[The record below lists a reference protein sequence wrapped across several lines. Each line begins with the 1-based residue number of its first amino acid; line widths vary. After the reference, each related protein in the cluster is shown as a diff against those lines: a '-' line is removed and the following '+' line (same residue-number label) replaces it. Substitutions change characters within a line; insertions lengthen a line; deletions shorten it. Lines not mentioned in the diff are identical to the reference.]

1 MEIRQAKLEDIETL
15 SRLNVQVQQ
24 LHAEA
29 YPKLFKMPEQDDFAV
44 PFFESLFEDVN
55 VRIYIVE
62 DPVPT
67 GYVVLRI
74 VRREENPFTYPWK
87 FAYIDQISV
96 QPEYQGKGVGKL
108 LMARAAQL
116 AEEENLN
123 FIALDSWGFNTE
135 AHGFFESVG
144 YDFYNYRMWKW
155 IFGSP

>member
-1 MEIRQAKLEDIETL
+1 MKIRQAKFEDVETL
-15 SRLNVQVQQ
+15 SRLNVHVQR
-24 LHAEA
+24 LHAKA
-29 YPKLFKMPEQDDFAV
+29 YPNLFKMPEQNDFAV

-55 VRIYIVE
+55 MRIYIAA
-62 DPVPT
+62 DPIPA
-67 GYVVLRI
+67 GYLVLRI
-74 VRREENPFTYPWK
+74 VRREENPFMHPWK

-116 AEEENLN
+116 AGEENLD
-123 FIALDSWGFNTE
+123 FVVLDSWGFNTD

-155 IFGSP
+155 ISGSP

>member
-15 SRLNVQVQQ
+15 SSMNVHVQQ

-29 YPKLFKMPEQDDFAV
+29 YPRLFKMPEQDDFAV

-55 VRIYIVE
+55 ARIFLAEQDTPAGYI
-62 DPVPT
+62 
-67 GYVVLRI
+67 VLRI
-74 VRREENPFTYPWK
+74 VRRDENSFTHPWK

-96 QPEYQGKGVGKL
+96 QPEHKGKGVGKL

-116 AEEENLN
+116 ADEERLD
-123 FIALDSWGFNTE
+123 FIALDSWGFNTD
-135 AHGFFESVG
+135 AHGFFESAG

-155 IFGSP
+155 LGD